1 MNAVST
7 TQSPQEK
14 KILLGEC
21 IVLIEDFIRK
31 HLTTFEE
38 PENRQELLHIW
49 NTIVSRVESWLLL
62 PKPDSREPK
71 LGLLARLLRE
81 EIAKVDLLIFE
92 DVHPYSYRNSLRE
105 ALATLPN
112 HKASFSDYIVSFN
125 KRVSVEQQL
134 PLKKYGQ
141 SEKDYRFL
149 ILDILEKR
157 LAELEQPEETGVHE
171 RMAILNRFI
180 SELDNP
186 ETVLSNTII
195 ELHRR
200 TRLWFKIP
208 SQEPS
213 EDFAAYRI
221 RLLKLLRGEVR
232 RLSDTL

>member
-1 MNAVST
+1 MTDAP
-7 TQSPQEK
+7 SPQEK

-21 IVLIEDFIRK
+21 IFLIEDFIRE

-38 PENRQELLHIW
+38 PENREELVQIW
-49 NTIVSRVESWLLL
+49 NTIVSRVESWVPL
-62 PKPDSREPK
+62 PKPDLRDPK

-92 DVHPYSYRNSLRE
+92 DKNPFSYRNSLRD

-112 HKASFSDYIVSFN
+112 LKASFNGYVN
-125 KRVSVEQQL
+125 ALNEQIRPDQQF
-134 PLKKYGQ
+134 PSKKYGQ
-141 SEKDYRFL
+141 SEEDYRFL
-149 ILDILEKR
+149 ILDILAKR

-171 RMAILNRFI
+171 RMAILNKFI
-180 SELDNP
+180 SELDNS
-186 ETVLSNTII
+186 ETVLTSTII

-221 RLLKLLRGEVR
+221 RLLKILRADVR
-232 RLSDTL
+232 RLSDML